1 MRKILFLLL
10 LSTFSSCLNEEEL
23 NRHKYDTLDITLT
36 PEVLL
41 PFVQID
47 LSSLFYKEI
56 YDDTAVTEKEIDFNV
71 DLFKDQNIS
80 ENVTQIDFN
89 FTTINGFPISFDEIS
104 INFMD
109 VNGLYLEQIILNN
122 IKAGTWKG
130 DGSLD
135 APSID
140 SSSYIFDSTKIS
152 NVMATRSIRVIISWK
167 GNPKPYAKPDPSFY
181 FKMNSD
187 IVLTTLI
194 KSGE

>member
-1 MRKILFLLL
+1 
-10 LSTFSSCLNEEEL
+10 
-23 NRHKYDTLDITLT
+23 
-36 PEVLL
+36 
-41 PFVQID
+41 
-47 LSSLFYKEI
+47 
-56 YDDTAVTEKEIDFNV
+56 
-71 DLFKDQNIS
+71 
-80 ENVTQIDFN
+80 
-89 FTTINGFPISFDEIS
+89 
-104 INFMD
+104 
-109 VNGLYLEQIILNN
+109 

-167 GNPKPYAKPDPSFY
+167 GNPIPYAKPDPSFY